1 MMDSLPAFPT
11 GCSQEQGETHLPY
24 LWPSLKSC
32 EFRGDPILCQRCPGW
47 HQHHTPDLG
56 TMSCSLPWGGGAFS
70 FQAETALDLILSFV
84 QKLAGTGVVTTH
96 IDWKLAVLVFCLLW
110 GQEFVLCF

>member
-1 MMDSLPAFPT
+1 MPAVPWLAPASHPRP
-11 GCSQEQGETHLPY
+11 GHDVL
-24 LWPSLKSC
+24 LPSL
-32 EFRGDPILCQRCPGW
+32 
-47 HQHHTPDLG
+47 
-56 TMSCSLPWGGGAFS
+56 GGGAFS